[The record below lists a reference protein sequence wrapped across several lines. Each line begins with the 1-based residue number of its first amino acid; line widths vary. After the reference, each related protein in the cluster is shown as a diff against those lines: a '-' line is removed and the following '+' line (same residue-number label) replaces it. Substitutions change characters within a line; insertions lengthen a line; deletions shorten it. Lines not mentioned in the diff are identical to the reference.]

1 MIPHTLPPYYV
12 GGLVWG
18 IYCAYGVLRVISL
31 NGVVAVTEKKQ
42 RISASI
48 EAGLKQQLDNKD
60 QINKSNLIETLLREY
75 LAMGENTTV
84 ALKVRREELRREKQ
98 NKEIQK
104 QTIESE
110 IESIE
115 EKIADLSEKIKER
128 REAGLDGVEEIA
140 DRIGHGDGQIKPEY
154 LTADNPIIK
163 DKASQAGVPP
173 ERFVEEVEATLD
185 SSDGGVPAD
194 D

>member
-1 MIPHTLPPYYV
+1 MIPHTLAPYYV
-12 GGLVWG
+12 GGVVWG

-31 NGVVAVTEKKQ
+31 SGVVAVSKKKQ

-140 DRIGHGDGQIKPEY
+140 EIVADGEMNPEY
-154 LTADNPIIK
+154 LTDSNPIIK

-173 ERFVEEVEATLD
+173 QRFVEEVESELN
-185 SSDGGVPAD
+185 SSQGAVAD